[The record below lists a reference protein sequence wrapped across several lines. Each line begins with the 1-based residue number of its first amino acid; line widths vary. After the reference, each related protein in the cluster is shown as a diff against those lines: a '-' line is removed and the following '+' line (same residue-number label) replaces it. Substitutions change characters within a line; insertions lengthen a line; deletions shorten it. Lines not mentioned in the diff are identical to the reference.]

1 MTVRGVRNRQPLHP
15 TYPEAVIMSTPTTHR
30 AARRMLSAVLGLSLL
45 TTAPL
50 HVDAQRTAAAAPLTV
65 DSRWLAA
72 HLRDPNLVLLHLG
85 EKPEYEA
92 GHIPG
97 ARFVNLMDIVV
108 DGRPAGLSFE
118 MPAPDDLRARLETLG
133 ISNDSR
139 IVVYYG
145 KDWVSPSTRVIFTL
159 HHAGLGDRVSLL
171 DGGMQKWKSDGN
183 AVTAD
188 ATPAKR
194 GTLSALTVRPTIV
207 DVEYVKSH
215 LRAPGTVIID
225 ARAPVFYDGPSH
237 GEHRAGHI
245 PGAVNIPF
253 NTVFDDSNVV
263 LSRDSLTTLFRSAG
277 VTPTDK
283 VVVYCHIGQ
292 QATAVIFGA
301 RLLGYD
307 AVLYDGSFDDWS
319 RRTEL
324 PVETGPRKPGA

>member
-1 MTVRGVRNRQPLHP
+1 VRRACV
-15 TYPEAVIMSTPTTHR
+15 AV
-30 AARRMLSAVLGLSLL
+30 AGLCLAVLAASR
-45 TTAPL
+45 
-50 HVDAQRTAAAAPLTV
+50 VEAQQGASAAPLTV
-65 DSRWLAA
+65 DSKWLAS
-72 HLRDPNLVLLHLG
+72 HLKDPNLVLLHLG
-85 EKPEYEA
+85 EKPEYDA

-97 ARFVNLMDIVV
+97 ARFVNLMNIVV
-108 DGRPAGLSFE
+108 DDRASGASFE
-118 MPAPDDLRARLETLG
+118 MPAPEDLRTRLQALG
-133 ISNDSR
+133 ISDDSR
-139 IVVYYG
+139 VVVYYG

-171 DGGMQKWKSDGN
+171 DGGMQKWKADGN

-188 ATPAKR
+188 AAPAKE
-194 GTLSALTVRPTIV
+194 GKLSTLKVRPTIV
-207 DVEYVKSH
+207 DVDFVKTH
-215 LRAPGTVIID
+215 IRTPGTVIVD
-225 ARAPVFYDGPSH
+225 ARAPVFYDGPAH

-253 NTVFDDSNVV
+253 NSLFDDNNTV
-263 LSRDSLTTLFRSAG
+263 LPKNAIASLFRTAG
-277 VTPTDK
+277 VKPTDK

-324 PVETGPRKPGA
+324 PVETGPGKPGT

>member
-1 MTVRGVRNRQPLHP
+1 MSISSVHGV
-15 TYPEAVIMSTPTTHR
+15 
-30 AARRMLSAVLGLSLL
+30 ARRTLSAALGLSVLAL
-45 TTAPL
+45 GSARVEAQRTTAP
-50 HVDAQRTAAAAPLTV
+50 APLTV
-65 DSRWLAA
+65 DGKWLAE
-72 HLRDPNLVLLHLG
+72 HLKDRNLVLLHLG
-85 EKPEYEA
+85 EKPEYDA

-108 DGRPAGLSFE
+108 DGRPNGASFE
-118 MPAPDDLRARLETLG
+118 MPEAEDLRGRLQALG
-133 ISNDSR
+133 ISDDSR
-139 IVVYYG
+139 VVVYYG

-188 ATPAKR
+188 ATPAKT
-194 GTLSALTVRPTIV
+194 GTLSPLKVRPTIV

-215 LRAPGTVIID
+215 IRTPGTVIVD
-225 ARAPVFYDGPSH
+225 ARAPVFYDGPAH
-237 GEHRAGHI
+237 GEQRAGHI
-245 PGAVNIPF
+245 PSAVNIPF
-253 NTVFDDSNVV
+253 NSLFDDNNTV
-263 LSRDSLTTLFRSAG
+263 LSKDAIATLFRTAG
-277 VTPTDK
+277 VKPTDK

-324 PVETGPRKPGA
+324 PVETGPGKPGK